1 MLSLLRNKKPPM
13 IYPSPQ
19 PVDKID
25 IAPASSNIQ
34 NMDQNVTKDFGSSL
48 PLKKVVREAE
58 EPNFGSSFV
67 ETFSQKETTD
77 FAPLFSKVEP
87 KGFAPLFS
95 KVEYIHFHNASP
107 FPVMIDTW
115 INTTLESFRIPSSH
129 IVLLESSV
137 GEWNIHSMFPDRKD
151 RKLWYQQKGL
161 EKLTN
166 IGTFRNKP
174 CAKGNY
180 AWMEYDEPFHCI
192 YSEFKNSEVKGLI
205 TFFMRKDKI

>member
-34 NMDQNVTKDFGSSL
+34 NMDQNVTKDFGSS
-48 PLKKVVREAE
+48 
-58 EPNFGSSFV
+58 FV

-77 FAPLFSKVEP
+77 FAPLFSKVEPKCFAPLFSKVEP

>member
-34 NMDQNVTKDFGSSL
+34 NMDQNDTKDFGSSLPLKKVEPNFGSSL

-67 ETFSQKETTD
+67 ETFSQKERTD

-87 KGFAPLFS
+87 K
-95 KVEYIHFHNASP
+95 
-107 FPVMIDTW
+107 
-115 INTTLESFRIPSSH
+115 
-129 IVLLESSV
+129 
-137 GEWNIHSMFPDRKD
+137 
-151 RKLWYQQKGL
+151 
-161 EKLTN
+161 
-166 IGTFRNKP
+166 
-174 CAKGNY
+174 
-180 AWMEYDEPFHCI
+180 
-192 YSEFKNSEVKGLI
+192 
-205 TFFMRKDKI
+205 